1 MPERL
6 SLAYHL
12 NSFLICMMFQCRVRG
27 SQHYLSKGTMSLS
40 REDISLL
47 CEGGLYRKTFSK
59 YTGASSKVDGNFT

>member
-1 MPERL
+1 
-6 SLAYHL
+6 
-12 NSFLICMMFQCRVRG
+12 
-27 SQHYLSKGTMSLS
+27 MSLS